1 MKPSSLLILLGI
13 IFLTCSAYLIY
24 QRVDPFRLSFSSYT
38 QKYPE
43 TTSGNFATPAKII
56 IKDLNIELPIQKAK
70 SGKKWQAFSD
80 AVSYLVSSPIP
91 GEMGNSIL
99 YGHNWHNML
108 GKIRGAKI
116 GQDIVINFS
125 DGSRKV
131 FKVKYIQEVSPEQIS
146 ILNPSL
152 DTRVT
157 LYTCS
162 GFLDSKRFVVVAT
175 LI

>member
-1 MKPSSLLILLGI
+1 MKLSSLLILLGI
-13 IFLTCSAYLIY
+13 IFLTCSSYLIY
-24 QRVDPFRLSFSSYT
+24 QRINPFRLSFSSYT

-43 TTSGNFATPAKII
+43 TTAGNLPTPAKII

-80 AVSYLVSSPIP
+80 AVSYLDSSPLP

-99 YGHNWHNML
+99 YGHNWYNML
-108 GKIRGAKI
+108 GKITGAKI

-131 FKVKYIQEVSPEQIS
+131 FKVKYTQEVSPGQIS

-152 DTRVT
+152 DTRIT